1 MGDYSLF
8 SIIFIYLFHFSFS
21 MLRTN
26 TCGELRLI
34 DKGKYVTLC
43 GWMETI
49 RTHGG
54 ISFMWLRDRYGIM
67 QIVFDEK
74 HNKQICEEA
83 LQLRREDVLQIS
95 GKIRYRGDGLV
106 NPNLPTGE
114 VEILADSL
122 TILAKA
128 QPLPLELDDKNPATE
143 EMRLKYRYLDLRR
156 PSMQQ
161 NLLMRHWIA
170 QAVREHLSQ
179 QHFLEIE
186 TPLLVKSTPE
196 GARDYVVPSRVHPGN
211 FYALPQSPQLYK
223 QILMVAGCDR
233 YFQIAR
239 CLRDEDLRADRQPEH
254 TQIDIEMSFVEEN
267 DVHVLVE
274 GLMKHL
280 FKKVLHLDIHT
291 PFPKISHTEAMERF
305 GCDKPDLRFGLE
317 LKTVTDIV
325 KHSDF
330 GIFKTAIA
338 AGGIVKA
345 LNVEKCGEKFSRK
358 DIDSYTTFATE
369 AGAKGLAYLKVT
381 DKGLEGPIAKFFNKN
396 LQDLLLEKLAATP
409 GDLLFFCAD
418 KPKVANEVMNK
429 VRNKLGHELGLI
441 DPNAFKFCWITDF
454 PLFEWNEEEQQW
466 EPAHHMFCM
475 PKKEHIDLIEKD
487 PGKVFAS
494 QYDIVLNGW
503 EMGSGSIRINVPE
516 LQERVMRVVGYPRER
531 AQQRFGFLLEA
542 FQYGAPPHGGIGIGL
557 DRVVAMMLKLTD
569 IREVIAF
576 PKNKHAECPM
586 DGSPSPV
593 DQRQLDEL
601 GIGVRK

>member
-1 MGDYSLF
+1 
-8 SIIFIYLFHFSFS
+8 
-21 MLRTN
+21 MLRTH
-26 TCGELRLI
+26 TCGELRII
-34 DKGKYVTLC
+34 DKGTFVTLC
-43 GWMETI
+43 GWMESL

-54 ISFMWLRDRYGIM
+54 ISFLWLRDRYGIT
-67 QIVFDEK
+67 QIVFDEN
-74 HNKQICEEA
+74 HNKNICEDA

-95 GKIRYRGDGLV
+95 GKVRYRGDGLV
-106 NPNLPTGE
+106 NPNLPTGDIE
-114 VEILADSL
+114 VLADTL
-122 TILAKA
+122 TVLAKA
-128 QPLPLELDDKNPATE
+128 DVLPMDLDDKNPATE

-161 NLLMRHWIA
+161 NLLMRHRVA
-170 QAVREHLSQ
+170 HAVRDYMMNQ
-179 QHFLEIE
+179 QFVEVE
-186 TPLLVKSTPE
+186 TPLLMKSTPE
-196 GARDYVVPSRVHPGN
+196 GARDYVVPSRVHSGQ

-223 QILMVAGCDR
+223 QILMVAGLDR

-267 DVHVLVE
+267 DVHALVE

-291 PFPKISHTEAMERF
+291 PFPKISHTDANERF

-330 GIFKTAIA
+330 GVFKSVIA

-345 LNVEKCGEKFSRK
+345 INAEKCGEKFSRK
-358 DIDSYTTFATE
+358 DIDAYVAFAQE
-369 AGAKGLAYLKVT
+369 VGAKGLAYAKVT
-381 DKGLEGPIAKFFNKN
+381 AEGFEGPIAKFFNKN
-396 LQDLLLEKLAATP
+396 LQDLLLEKLAANP

-418 KPKVANEVMNK
+418 KQKIAHEVMNK
-429 VRNKLGHELGLI
+429 IRNKLGHELGLVN
-441 DPNAFKFCWITDF
+441 PKAFSFCWIIDF

-494 QYDIVLNGW
+494 QYDLVLNGW
-503 EMGSGSIRINVPE
+503 EMGSGSIRINTPE
-516 LQERVMRVVGYPRER
+516 LQERVMRVVGYPKER

-542 FQYGAPPHGGIGIGL
+542 FKYGAPPHGGIGIGL
-557 DRVVAMMLKLTD
+557 DRVVAMMLQLTD

-586 DGSPSPV
+586 DGCPNV
-593 DQRQLDEL
+593 IDQMQLDEL
-601 GIGVRK
+601 RISLNK

>member
-1 MGDYSLF
+1 
-8 SIIFIYLFHFSFS
+8 
-21 MLRTN
+21 MLRTH
-26 TCGELRLI
+26 TCGELRLT
-34 DKGKYVTLC
+34 DKGTFVTLS

-54 ISFMWLRDRYGIM
+54 ISFMWLRDRYGIT
-67 QIVFDEK
+67 QIVFDEQ
-74 HNKQICEEA
+74 HNKKICEEV
-83 LQLRREDVLQIS
+83 LQLHREDVLQIS
-95 GKIRYRGDGLV
+95 GKVRYRGDGLV

-114 VEILADSL
+114 IEMLADTL
-122 TILAKA
+122 VVLAKA
-128 QPLPLELDDKNPATE
+128 EVLPMEIDDKNPATE

-161 NLLMRHWIA
+161 NLLMRHRIA
-170 QAVREHLSQ
+170 QAVREYLST

-196 GARDYVVPSRVHPGN
+196 GARDYVVPSRIHPGK

-223 QILMVAGCDR
+223 QILMVSGCDR

-254 TQIDIEMSFVEEN
+254 TQIDIEMSFVEEE
-267 DVHVLVE
+267 DVHILVE

-280 FKKVLHLDIHT
+280 FKKVLHMDIHA
-291 PFPKISHTEAMERF
+291 PFPKISHTNAMERF

-317 LKTVTDIV
+317 LKSVTDIV

-330 GIFKTAIA
+330 SVFKNAIA

-345 LNVEKCGEKFSRK
+345 INAEKCGEKFSRK
-358 DIDSYTTFATE
+358 DIDAYVAFAQE
-369 AGAKGLAYLKVT
+369 VGAKGLAYAKVT
-381 DKGLEGPIAKFFNKN
+381 QNGLEGPIAKFFNKQ
-396 LQDLLLEKLAATP
+396 LQDLLMETVNAQP

-418 KPKVANEVMNK
+418 TSKISNEVMNK

-441 DPNAFKFCWITDF
+441 DSSAFAFCWITDF
-454 PLFEWNEEEQQW
+454 PLFELNEEEQQW

-475 PKKEHIDLIEKD
+475 PKKEHIDFLEND
-487 PGKVFAS
+487 PGKVFAT
-494 QYDIVLNGW
+494 QYDLVLNGW

-516 LQERVMRVVGYPRER
+516 LQERVMRVVGYPKER
-531 AQQRFGFLLEA
+531 AEQRFGFLLEA
-542 FQYGAPPHGGIGIGL
+542 FKYGAPPHGGIGIGL
-557 DRVVAMMLKLTD
+557 DRVVAMMLQLPD
-569 IREVIAF
+569 IREVVAF

-601 GIGVRK
+601 RLKVEGKK